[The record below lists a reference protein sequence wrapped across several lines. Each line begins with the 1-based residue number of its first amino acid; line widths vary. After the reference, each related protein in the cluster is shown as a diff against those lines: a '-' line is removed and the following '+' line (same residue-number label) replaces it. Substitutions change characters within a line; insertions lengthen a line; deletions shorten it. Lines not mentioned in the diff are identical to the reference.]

1 LSFRA
6 VRGLMLEGGVEVSY
20 ETLRAWCER
29 FGQQ

>member
-1 LSFRA
+1 LSFRD